1 MNTGTLYGEIR
12 HFCDL
17 DNLLLFPPVE
27 TSTSMIP
34 FDISTCVACFYL
46 QSFSIEQW
54 FEPFHILHSFSLF
67 IYCVV
72 FSQLIY
78 GPSGTMDPVTSIP
91 PTFVCL
97 FVCVFLFLFLFT
109 FHDDIVNTDQRPW
122 GMRLNVQ
129 WEKEWKSLK
138 RKLLNLNH
146 QRPCHSLVYRLSS
159 SGTYFLYL
167 HISRLVYFVP
177 SFF

>member
-1 MNTGTLYGEIR
+1 MNTWTLYGEIR

-97 FVCVFLFLFLFT
+97 FVCLFVFFCFCFSSHSMTTLWT
-109 FHDDIVNTDQRPW
+109 RTKDPEGW
-122 GMRLNVQ
+122 GWTCN
-129 WEKEWKSLK
+129 EKKSERVWKGNCWTLTT
-138 RKLLNLNH
+138 
-146 QRPCHSLVYRLSS
+146 
-159 SGTYFLYL
+159 SG
-167 HISRLVYFVP
+167 HAIH
-177 SFF
+177 

>member
-1 MNTGTLYGEIR
+1 MNTLWWNKTFLWLGQSPSL
-12 HFCDL
+12 
-17 DNLLLFPPVE
+17 
-27 TSTSMIP
+27 
-34 FDISTCVACFYL
+34 STCWNVHFHDSFWHFYVCCMFL
-46 QSFSIEQW
+46 SSIIFHRTMIWTFPYSSFIQ
-54 FEPFHILHSFSLF
+54 F
-67 IYCVV
+67 IYLLCCFFTVN
-72 FSQLIY
+72 LWAKRDH
-78 GPSGTMDPVTSIP
+78 GPCHLHTTDVCL
-91 PTFVCL
+91 FVCL